1 MKEEAK
7 TSITQHRLAADDGI
21 RTRRAHAASSHN
33 DTIGSSAPYL
43 WLQSEMHLGPM
54 HESNPGG
61 VKKSPKCIFFLVSF
75 LFFKLVKQ
83 IISPTHT

>member
-33 DTIGSSAPYL
+33 DTTGGSAPLL
-43 WLQSEMHLGPM
+43 WLQSEMHRGPM
-54 HESNPGG
+54 RKHESNSGG
-61 VKKSPKCIFFLVSF
+61 VKNGPKFDLTVFSCFFFLF
-75 LFFKLVKQ
+75 
-83 IISPTHT
+83 

>member
-33 DTIGSSAPYL
+33 DTTGGSAPYL
-43 WLQSEMHLGPM
+43 WLQSEMHRGLM
-54 HESNPGG
+54 RKSNPGG
-61 VKKSPKCIFFLVSF
+61 VKNGPKFIRLFFF
-75 LFFKLVKQ
+75 LFFFLF
-83 IISPTHT
+83 